1 MRRHKSLHPLSH
13 QHHNGLALCVLIER
27 GLARD
32 SSEVSIQRL
41 AAKCA
46 DRFDLELVNHF
57 DLEERELF
65 PAILS
70 ELGPNSQVGTLIAE
84 HRQMEQQIAQLRV
97 EPTIERLQSFGTL
110 LRAHIRSEENEL
122 FQDIQDRLS
131 DATLQ
136 RLGDTF
142 ESQAIRVCLEP

>member
-32 SSEVSIQRL
+32 SSAAAVQRL

-57 DLEERELF
+57 ELEEQELF
-65 PAILS
+65 PAILT
-70 ELGPNSQVGTLIAE
+70 ELGPNPQVEALIAE
-84 HRQMEQQIAQLRV
+84 HRAMEQQIAELRA
-97 EPTIERLQSFGTL
+97 EPTIERLHAFGAL
-110 LRAHIRSEENEL
+110 LRAHIRREENEL
-122 FQDIQDRLS
+122 FESVQDRLS
-131 DATLQ
+131 AATMQ
-136 RLGDTF
+136 HLGDTF
-142 ESQAIRVCLEP
+142 EARAVRVCLEP